1 MSIEREIQDESA
13 CNEAD
18 GTVLSRVLSGLPYR
32 ITRIVLKN
40 IIGLLNQINTGI
52 QTVYISLSDNDK
64 T

>member
-18 GTVLSRVLSGLPYR
+18 GAVLSRVLSGLPYR